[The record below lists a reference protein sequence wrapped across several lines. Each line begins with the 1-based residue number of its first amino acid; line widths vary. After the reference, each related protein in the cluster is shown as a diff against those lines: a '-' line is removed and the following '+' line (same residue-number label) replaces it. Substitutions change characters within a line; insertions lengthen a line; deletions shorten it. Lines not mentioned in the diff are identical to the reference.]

1 MNVSSR
7 LAEILDDY
15 TAILSD
21 IERRHT
27 PAEVTP
33 RPPVLLP
40 ADQQRGC
47 TAPAIAH
54 ADQAAERHRGS
65 WLG

>member
-21 IERRHT
+21 IERRHS
-27 PAEVTP
+27 PAQITA
-33 RPPVLLP
+33 RSPVLLP

-54 ADQAAERHRGS
+54 ADQAAESHRGG
-65 WLG
+65 WLR